1 MANTL
6 VFLMVKFLR
15 DIIAHFENFI
25 GLFNICEAVDK
36 IHIPLM
42 ETFGLFIIKNW
53 SQFFRNE
60 FV

>member
-1 MANTL
+1 
-6 VFLMVKFLR
+6 MVKFLR